1 MTKATPRHLAGEL
14 LTAVWG
20 KDAYANLAWEGI
32 LHESSLSTDEKAFA
46 THLAYGTLRH
56 TGTLD
61 AIISHAALRTKDSVE
76 PEVWWQLQLG
86 SFQWLWMRTPAHA
99 VVNETVRV
107 TKNRGMHRASGLVN
121 AVMRKVTAKPL
132 DAWLDEVTPPGASEV
147 ASLALHHSHPEW
159 IVTALIDALADSD
172 HTSPAEI
179 AAVLDANNTPATP
192 TLVLLP
198 GLSER
203 TPTDTATEAS
213 PYGLIQP
220 SGSPGQD
227 PRVRSGVARVQDEG
241 SQLAALVVTEATP
254 LESGEKLLDM
264 CSGPGGKAALI
275 AARSAQAGAHLTA
288 VELAPHRAKLV
299 GQALS
304 ALADTATPP
313 TLLTGDAR
321 EVLAGHTDYFDR
333 VLLDAPCTG
342 LGALRRR
349 PESRWRKTVN
359 DLDGLVA
366 LQRSLIAEAIRVTK
380 PGGLIVYVTCS
391 PVVQE
396 TTEIISWAVENHPV
410 ETLDTAAIIDGISK
424 SPLTGHRRGSAAQL
438 WPHRHQTDAMFIQ
451 ALRPT
456 G

>member
-14 LTAVWG
+14 LTAVWS

-121 AVMRKVTAKPL
+121 AIMRKVTAKPL
-132 DAWLDEVTPPGASEV
+132 DSWLDEVTPPDASEV

-172 HTSPAEI
+172 HTTPQEI
-179 AAVLDANNTPATP
+179 AALLDANNTPATP

-198 GLSER
+198 GLSEK

-213 PYGLIQP
+213 PHGLIAP

-275 AARSAQAGAHLTA
+275 AARCAQVGAHLTA
-288 VELAPHRAKLV
+288 IELAPHRATLV

-304 ALADTATPP
+304 VLANTATPP

-321 EVLAGHTDYFDR
+321 EVLADRAGYFDR

-396 TTEIISWAVENHPV
+396 TTELISWAVENNPV